1 MNKKFST
8 LVATLFCA
16 ATLSANAQTTMP
28 IQNPGV
34 LNVLSI
40 DDTKYYQL
48 ASSNGEFVLVM
59 EQIAGTS
66 DFAVKLKSI
75 NNNQVDLESSLWK
88 IEYTTTDAGTMFTYV
103 NKKTGLPLS
112 VDASKAIDLEKV
124 TGTAVTG
131 ETVKIG
137 GSVAAWSWN
146 GRAPFVP
153 QGSTQALGAQG
164 LTSYVKADSVLCLVT
179 GASFDGTTTV
189 SVDIPQFGPDGK
201 PTGSTV
207 AQNSNYNYTNSED
220 VYLVRVHKDK
230 QNWKKTQ
237 LRLAPVTPGSMVL
250 SAKALNTMM
259 GSDMNSTSF
268 KLGATPEL
276 KVGENSELG
285 NVFAET
291 TFRAWNGNN
300 SQTVVGKEGETSE
313 LYAQT
318 DASIANAVYGDLSP
332 ITKDNG
338 YVLLQVIDGT
348 NDDDPYKDTYLT
360 TDTAYIEGTS
370 QNLKLVG
377 FTNDKVATKDNGSGK
392 YFVNG
397 VAKNRAIGSYMY
409 KFEYHPIA
417 DSIAISVKTYMKKAA
432 AADPATGSWWT
443 DDTDANAGNVLV
455 TLNKL
460 TSTSEITLLSNDD
473 PANVR
478 FFLGAGNDGRTS
490 EENGVYVIKNE
501 KGQYLAVPIY
511 NTNKG
516 LTVASAWD
524 NAPKW
529 VTVKGGEQAVMNM
542 PAYQWVVVKD
552 NERTDAMSAVSAV
565 TVTNR
570 EFADVKSSIQLYQ
583 KDGATYKYI
592 NKGLFDEDS
601 LKFAPVTEDAV
612 KNQYLGYLHLDKDVL
627 KVMSY
632 KFNYLHRYADDKF
645 IGMDEDSILF
655 VLDKQLGFY
664 MDGASVTEENF
675 GITVDATLKAKKGL
689 GNLAQLKRVAYT
701 PYVKTADGKLYITI
715 NEEGLYKMDKE
726 NQQAFYLKEN
736 NCIAEKNNTPY
747 YAFINKTKGNTANK
761 MSKVG
766 SADEDLSVVLKD
778 EVLEETRTS
787 AFAVLPN
794 DAPLYRRFLTEEGK
808 DEAQLLKF
816 YEYYVNDYLMDETN
830 KKFQREG
837 VNYLGIGAEGIAA
850 AGLSFKVRPYNI
862 GKSTA
867 YQIKPQYLVIV
878 NESVN
883 EGKEAVKCNEDHMH
897 YDKEAG
903 EETTDPYKCFHAQKA
918 VKGFDR
924 YKLLVS
930 FADSV
935 ETATAF
941 VDQKYHYGTYS
952 RVGFVDAVEQ
962 DSVLYI
968 LGDKFVGVSTN
979 DLTIDAIE
987 EAGIAGIDMKVD
999 VKKDEH
1005 KNYTW
1010 SFRYITPEKVAT
1022 ATEENLDV
1030 AFLIESNVEPKGNT
1044 AEAIAPMNAAWIR
1057 QQNNCL
1063 VLSDPKEA
1071 KFENAK
1077 TGGDAALIF
1086 NAEAGSEDD
1095 MATENEAISTSTIS
1109 VVATDG
1115 GVIVKGAE
1123 GKNVVI
1129 TNVLGQ
1135 TVANTVVTSS
1145 EATISAPAGVVV
1157 VTVEGEAAVKAIVK

>member
-16 ATLSANAQTTMP
+16 ATLSVNAQTTMP

-75 NNNQVDLESSLWK
+75 NTNDVDLESSLWK

-124 TGTAVTG
+124 TGAALTG

-179 GASFDGTTTV
+179 GANFNGTNTV
-189 SVDIPQFGPDGK
+189 SVNIPQFGPDGK
-201 PTGSTV
+201 PTGTTTS
-207 AQNSNYNYTNSED
+207 QNSNYNYTTSEN

-230 QNWKKTQ
+230 QDWKKTQ

-276 KVGENSELG
+276 KVGENSALG
-285 NVFAET
+285 NIFAET

-300 SQTVVGKEGETSE
+300 SAAVVGKEGETSE

-318 DASIANAVYGDLSP
+318 DASIATPGAVYGDLSS

-348 NDDDPYKDTYLT
+348 NDDKPYEDTYLT
-360 TDTAYIEGTS
+360 TDTADYIAGTS

-377 FTNDKVATKDNGSGK
+377 FTNDKVVTMDNGSKK

-417 DSIAISVKTYMKKAA
+417 DSIAISVKSYMDKGD
-432 AADPATGSWWT
+432 ADATTGSKWQT
-443 DDTDANAGNVLV
+443 LNTTNSLI

-460 TSTSEITLLSNDD
+460 TSTSEITILPAAG

-478 FFLGAGNDGRTS
+478 FFLGVGNDGRTS
-490 EENGVYVIKNE
+490 ENNGVYVIKNE
-501 KGQYLAVPIY
+501 KGQFLAVPIY
-511 NTNKG
+511 NTNEG
-516 LTVASAWD
+516 LTAASAWD
-524 NAPKW
+524 KAPKW
-529 VTVKGGEQAVMNM
+529 VTVKGDEQAAMNM

-565 TVTNR
+565 TVINR

-592 NKGLFDEDS
+592 NKGLFNEDS
-601 LKFAPVTEDAV
+601 LRFESVTEEAV
-612 KNQYLGYLHLDKDVL
+612 KNQYLGYLHLDKEVL

-632 KFNYLHRYADDKF
+632 KFNYLHKYADDKF
-645 IGMDEDSILF
+645 IGMDGDSILF
-655 VLDKQLGFY
+655 VLDNQLAFY
-664 MDGASVTEENF
+664 MDEASAEENY
-675 GITVDATLKAKKGL
+675 GIKVDAALKVKKGL
-689 GNLAQLKRVAYT
+689 ENLAQLKRVAYT
-701 PYVKTADGKLYITI
+701 PYAKTADGKLYITI
-715 NEEGLYKMDKE
+715 NDEGIYKMDKDDK
-726 NQQAFYLKEN
+726 QTFYLKEN

-747 YAFINKTKGNTANK
+747 YAFINKTDGNKAGEMT
-761 MSKVG
+761 KVG
-766 SADEDLSVVLKD
+766 SADEDLSVILKD
-778 EVLEETRTS
+778 IVLDEERTS

-830 KKFQREG
+830 EKFQREG

-862 GKSTA
+862 GKSAA

-883 EGKEAVKCNEDHMH
+883 KGKEAVKCNESHKH
-897 YDKEAG
+897 YDVEAG

-924 YKLLVS
+924 YKMLVS

-968 LGDKFVGVSTN
+968 LGDKFAGVSTE
-979 DLTIDAIE
+979 DLTIDAIT
-987 EAGIAGIDMKVD
+987 EAGIAGIDMKAD

-1010 SFRYITPEKVAT
+1010 SFRYITPEKVAD

-1030 AFLIESNVEPKGNT
+1030 AFLIESNVEPKGNAT
-1044 AEAIAPMNAAWIR
+1044 EAIAPMNAAWIR

-1095 MATENEAISTSTIS
+1095 MATENEAIATSTIS
-1109 VVATDG
+1109 VIATDG

-1135 TVANTVVTSS
+1135 TIANTVVTSS
-1145 EATISAPAGVVV
+1145 EATISAPAGY
-1157 VTVEGEAAVKAIVK
+1157 VTVAVEGEAAVKAIVK